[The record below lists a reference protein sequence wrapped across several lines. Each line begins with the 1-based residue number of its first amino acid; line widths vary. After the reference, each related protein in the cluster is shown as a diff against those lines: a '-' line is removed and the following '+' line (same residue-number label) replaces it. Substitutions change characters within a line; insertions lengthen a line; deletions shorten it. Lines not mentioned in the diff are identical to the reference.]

1 MQKNSQKLNQ
11 RTASPI
17 LRNPKAR
24 YPSPILRNPT
34 SKISK
39 SDFKKYDNNIKK
51 DKKFKPSSISQ
62 GSSLTSF
69 KPVNIKNL
77 DKDKRKNL
85 VDKEKLDKF
94 PEISQLPHF
103 PECGKQGTCID
114 GGGINIEDGINIDID
129 NVMDDRLG

>member
-24 YPSPILRNPT
+24 YPSPILRNPKARYPSPILRNT
-34 SKISK
+34 III
-39 SDFKKYDNNIKK
+39 IKK

-77 DKDKRKNL
+77 DKDKLRNL
-85 VDKEKLDKF
+85 GDKDKLDKF
-94 PEISQLPHF
+94 PENFTITTFS
-103 PECGKQGTCID
+103 
-114 GGGINIEDGINIDID
+114 
-129 NVMDDRLG
+129 